1 MKYVDG
7 QIERYFNLSLIPDKN
22 LAVISWPFTQWR
34 LLMISLVITL
44 PEVLHSKREG
54 LLSNCKQSFTAL
66 FQSCEKPSEIFCS
79 YSGNLEKD
87 LVGHG
92 AGNVLEDL
100 KCSKERQLLKTVSV
114 WHMSFITQKAVTPWL
129 TVVGFAEEEN
139 MIDQYDE
146 NYNFINTI
154 TIKNQ
159 ESCWLA

>member
-1 MKYVDG
+1 MKYVDR

-54 LLSNCKQSFTAL
+54 LLSNCEQSFSTG
-66 FQSCEKPSEIFCS
+66 CEKPSETFCS
-79 YSGNLEKD
+79 YSGSLEKD
-87 LVGHG
+87 LVGHE

-100 KCSKERQLLKTVSV
+100 KGSKERQLLKTVSV
-114 WHMSFITQKAVTPWL
+114 WRMSFITQKAVTPWL

-139 MIDQYDE
+139 MIDQCDE
-146 NYNFINTI
+146 NYNFINTV